1 MAQDNEHAGGER
13 RAPAVLFDIDGTLID
28 SNYLHV
34 EAWNRAFTAVGH
46 PVDSWRIH
54 RAIGMGSDKLLP
66 ALIGEDAAA
75 RFGDE
80 LRHLHSTYLAETASL
95 ERPFAGARELLR
107 AVAAHGVQ
115 VVLATSASPTEL
127 QTLLQALDCD
137 ESISVVTSAGDVGE
151 AKPAPDI
158 LQVAVDKAGISTGQA
173 VMVGDAVWDV
183 EASKRAGI
191 PCVAVLSGGTGEAA
205 LRDAGAVAVYEDA
218 EALLG
223 ALDSSPLAALWGSG
237 TNQTIS
243 G

>member
-1 MAQDNEHAGGER
+1 MGQDNEQARGQ
-13 RAPAVLFDIDGTLID
+13 APAVLFDIDGTLID

-54 RAIGMGSDKLLP
+54 RAIGMGSEKLLP

-75 RFGDE
+75 RFGEE
-80 LRHLHSTYLAETASL
+80 LRDLHSTYLAETATL

-107 AVAAHGVQ
+107 TVAAHGVQ
-115 VVLATSASPTEL
+115 VVLATSASPSEL

-158 LQVAVDKAGISTGQA
+158 LQVAVTKAGVSTAEA

-183 EASKRAGI
+183 AAAKRAGM

-205 LRDAGAVAVYEDA
+205 LREAGAVAVYDDT
-218 EALLG
+218 EALLAG
-223 ALDSSPLAALWGSG
+223 LGSSPLARLWADG
-237 TNQTIS
+237 TNRVI
-243 G
+243 GK

>member
-1 MAQDNEHAGGER
+1 MGQDNDRRTG

-46 PVDSWRIH
+46 PVDTWRIH
-54 RAIGMGSDKLLP
+54 RAIGMGSEKLLP

-75 RFGDE
+75 RFSDE
-80 LRHLHSTYLAETASL
+80 LRDLHSTYLAETASL

-107 AVAAHGVQ
+107 TVAAHGVQ
-115 VVLATSASPTEL
+115 VVLATSASPAEL
-127 QTLLQALDCD
+127 RTLLRALDCD

-158 LQVAVDKAGISTGQA
+158 LQVAVAKAGVSTAQA

-183 EASKRAGI
+183 AAAKRAGM
-191 PCVAVLSGGTGEAA
+191 PCVGVLTGGTGEAA
-205 LRDAGAVAVYEDA
+205 LREAGAVAVYEDV
-218 EALLG
+218 EALLRG
-223 ALDSSPLAALWGSG
+223 LAESPLARLWDTG
-237 TNQTIS
+237 TNEII
-243 G
+243 GN